1 MIMPDCDIDQESFPG
16 DRTLASHRASIRK
29 KESANVDAR
38 VVARQA
44 RPVFERY
51 GIEKAI
57 LFGSLA
63 RGRQSSRSDV
73 DLILVQKTCRPYFER
88 FEGILRDLYRAIPGR
103 DIECFIYSPEELAG
117 ISHRAFVRKALYEG
131 IVIYEH

>member
-1 MIMPDCDIDQESFPG
+1 LGGTTI
-16 DRTLASHRASIRK
+16 SIRRDLQ
-29 KESANVDAR
+29 ER
-38 VVARQA
+38 RPWHLIERQAKRREREA

-63 RGRQSSRSDV
+63 AGRQSARSDV
-73 DLILVQKTCRPYFER
+73 DLILVQRTCKPYFER

-117 ISHRAFVRKALYEG
+117 ISHRAFVRKALREG

>member
-1 MIMPDCDIDQESFPG
+1 M
-16 DRTLASHRASIRK
+16 ASHRTSIRK
-29 KESANVDAR
+29 KGAGNVDAR
-38 VVARQA
+38 EVAREA

-63 RGRQSSRSDV
+63 AGRHSSRSDV
-73 DLILVQKTCRPYFER
+73 DLILVQRTCKPYFER
-88 FEGILRDLYRAIPGR
+88 FEGILRDLYQAIPGR
-103 DIECFIYSPEELAG
+103 DIECFIYSSEELAG
-117 ISHRAFVRKALYEG
+117 ISHRAFVRKALREG